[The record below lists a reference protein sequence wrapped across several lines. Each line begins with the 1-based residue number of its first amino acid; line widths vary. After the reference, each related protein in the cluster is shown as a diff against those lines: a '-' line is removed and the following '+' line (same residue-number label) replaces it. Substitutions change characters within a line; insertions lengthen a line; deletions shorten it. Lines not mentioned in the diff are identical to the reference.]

1 MLSWS
6 QLGLCTQHKCYKES
20 AASLNICVTIKEMSM
35 GGGGDKEKTFS
46 ALFVERKL
54 NCEEALHHE
63 L

>member
-1 MLSWS
+1 MG
-6 QLGLCTQHKCYKES
+6 GLYTEHKCYKEN
-20 AASLNICVTIKEMSM
+20 AVSLNICNTISEMCM

-46 ALFVERKL
+46 ALFVEGKL

>member
-1 MLSWS
+1 ML
-6 QLGLCTQHKCYKES
+6 KIEN
-20 AASLNICVTIKEMSM
+20 AALLNICNTINEMGM
-35 GGGGDKEKTFS
+35 GGGSNKDKMFS